1 VTFLA
6 ITAYFLA
13 CALAVK
19 AAERATMRP
28 RPSLPNSTRR

>member
-1 VTFLA
+1 MAIDLATFLA

-19 AAERATMRP
+19 AAEQA
-28 RPSLPNSTRR
+28 RRGSPGG